1 MSDVPTVGA
10 WVSVPDDC
18 RMSFTLGEDEDTRL
32 LLGEW
37 ATGFEVVLTDR
48 SLDRL
53 IETATTA
60 RERRVAAEAGENSE
74 TSGVSGG

>member
-1 MSDVPTVGA
+1 MSDMPTVGA

-18 RMSFTLGEDEDTRL
+18 RMSFTLSEDEDTRL

-37 ATGFEVVLTDR
+37 TTGFEVVLTDR

-60 RERRVAAEAGENSE
+60 RERRAAAMAREAG
-74 TSGVSGG
+74 GISGG